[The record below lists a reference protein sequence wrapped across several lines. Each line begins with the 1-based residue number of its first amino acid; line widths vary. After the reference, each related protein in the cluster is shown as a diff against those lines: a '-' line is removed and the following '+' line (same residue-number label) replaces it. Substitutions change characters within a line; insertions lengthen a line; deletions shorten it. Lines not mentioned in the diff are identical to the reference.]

1 MRMLLLKGLAIST
14 SIFILAG
21 CATPVD
27 QLAEKPYCHTDRG
40 RNAYCTKENAPSL
53 KRDEEAKQFPSNPE
67 ALTVY
72 LFRYWGDG
80 HHPLDISVNGGTAM
94 ETVPNSMIRLR
105 VKAGSHRIAFSAG
118 GKSFDR
124 TISGMAGEVRLVGI
138 TGTDWSWGSSSHA
151 WAEDSDDQVKRQARR
166 SRLIKDIS
174 LL

>member
-1 MRMLLLKGLAIST
+1 MRMLPLKGLAIST

-72 LFRYWGDG
+72 LVRYWGDG

-94 ETVPNSMIRLR
+94 ETVSELNDPPTGKGWQPSNRLQCWR
-105 VKAGSHRIAFSAG
+105 KV
-118 GKSFDR
+118 
-124 TISGMAGEVRLVGI
+124 V
-138 TGTDWSWGSSSHA
+138 
-151 WAEDSDDQVKRQARR
+151 
-166 SRLIKDIS
+166 
-174 LL
+174 

>member
-1 MRMLLLKGLAIST
+1 MKILTLK
-14 SIFILAG
+14 SIAVSVCILTLAG

-27 QLAEKPYCHTDRG
+27 QLAEKPYCHKDRG

-53 KRDEEAKQFPSNPE
+53 KRDEEAKQFPSHLG

-72 LFRYWGDG
+72 VVRYWGDG
-80 HHPLDISVNGGTAM
+80 HHPLEISVDGGTEM

-105 VKAGSHRIAFSAG
+105 VKAGSHRISFSVG
-118 GKSFDR
+118 GKAFDR

-138 TGTDWSWGSSSHA
+138 TGTDWSWGSSSHS
-151 WAEDSDDQVKRQARR
+151 WSDDSDDQIKRQARR

-174 LL
+174 FL

>member
-1 MRMLLLKGLAIST
+1 MNFLVKCISPLAAVLA
-14 SIFILAG
+14 LAG

-27 QLAEKPYCHTDRG
+27 RLAEKPYCHTDRG
-40 RNAYCTKENAPSL
+40 RNAYCTKDAAPSL
-53 KRDEEAKQFPSNPE
+53 TRDEEAKQFSSDPE

-72 LFRYWGDG
+72 VVRYWWDG
-80 HHPLDISVNGGTAM
+80 HHPMDISVDGGAAM

-105 VKAGSHRIAFSAG
+105 MKAGSHRISFRVG
-118 GKSFDR
+118 GKSSDR
-124 TISGMAGEVRLVGI
+124 TISGMAGEVRVVGI

-151 WAEDSDDQVKRQARR
+151 WADDSDDQIKRQARR